1 MMTMSVVCVCV
12 CVCLSVCE
20 HISRNTCPVFANLL
34 HVLPMAVAQSSSCDV
49 AIHYVLPVFHLTCA

>member
-1 MMTMSVVCVCV
+1 VMTMSVSVCV
-12 CVCLSVCE
+12 CVCLSAN
-20 HISRNTCPVFANLL
+20 ISLEILCLVFANLL